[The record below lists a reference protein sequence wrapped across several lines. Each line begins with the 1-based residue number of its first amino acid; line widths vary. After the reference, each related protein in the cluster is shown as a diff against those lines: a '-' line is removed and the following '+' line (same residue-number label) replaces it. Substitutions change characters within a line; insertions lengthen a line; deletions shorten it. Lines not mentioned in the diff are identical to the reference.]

1 MFMQERE
8 SSFERVISDHV
19 FLFPGQG
26 NPAIGM
32 GAEVCDVSP
41 VTTAVWDCA
50 SDFSGVDVR
59 KLCRRGPMTRLT
71 RTRFQQLAVTT
82 VSVAMFERLREF
94 ATIERPVFAGH
105 SAGEYAALYAAG
117 AFDLPTLFK
126 AITARANLME
136 EMAEASDGVMYVVKG
151 IDRATLQGLLDESGA
166 GAGVQIANDNSPRQQ
181 VLSGTAS
188 DVKATIAEVQRR
200 GYDVV
205 KLPVN
210 GAWHSVLMAPAVP
223 RLREALRALAVRKPV
238 HPVYMNLSARVEA
251 DVDVIVENLC
261 DHLTHT
267 VRWRETMETM
277 LAGGRTRFAEMG
289 AKRMLAHMLASH
301 YPAGAQL
308 DVSCF
313 DDWSAQREPAESVC

>member
-32 GAEVCDVSP
+32 GGEVCDVSP
-41 VTTAVWDCA
+41 ATTAVWDCA
-50 SDFSGVDVR
+50 SEFSGVDVR
-59 KLCRRGPMTRLT
+59 KLCRRGPMTKLT

-82 VSVAMFERLREF
+82 VSVAMFERLRESV
-94 ATIERPVFAGH
+94 AIERPVFAGH

-117 AFDLPTLFK
+117 AFDMPTLFK

-136 EMAEASDGVMYVVKG
+136 EMAEASDGAMYVVKG
-151 IDRATLQGLLDESGA
+151 IERSALQRLLDESGV
-166 GAGVQIANDNSPRQQ
+166 GERVQIANDNSPRQQ

-188 DVKATIAEVQRR
+188 DVKAMIGEVQRG

-210 GAWHSVLMAPAVP
+210 GAWHSHLMAPAVP
-223 RLREALRALAVRKPV
+223 RLREALRALPVRKPV
-238 HPVYMNLSARVEA
+238 HPVYMNLSAAHEE

-261 DHLTHT
+261 GHLTQT
-267 VRWRETMETM
+267 VRWRETMDAM
-277 LAGGRTRFAEMG
+277 LARGCKRFAELG
-289 AKRMLAHMLASH
+289 AKKMLTHMLASH
-301 YPAGAQL
+301 YAVGAQL

-313 DDWSAQREPAESVC
+313 DDWSVQCEPAEPVC

>member
-41 VTTAVWDCA
+41 ATTVVWDCA
-50 SDFSGVDVR
+50 SDCSGIDVR
-59 KLCRRGPMTRLT
+59 KLCRKGPMTRLT

-82 VSVAMFERLREF
+82 VSVAMFERLREVV
-94 ATIERPVFAGH
+94 AIERPVFAGH

-117 AFDLPTLFK
+117 AFDMPTLFK

-136 EMAEASDGVMYVVKG
+136 EMAEASDGAMYVVKG
-151 IDRATLQGLLDESGA
+151 IDRSTLQYLLDESGV
-166 GAGVQIANDNSPRQQ
+166 GESVQVANDNSPRQQ

-188 DVKATIAEVQRR
+188 DVKAMIAELQRG

-210 GAWHSVLMAPAVP
+210 GAWHSNLMAPAVP
-223 RLREALRALAVRKPV
+223 RLREALRGLAVRKPV
-238 HPVYMNLSARVEA
+238 HPVYMNLSAGVEES
-251 DVDVIVENLC
+251 VEVIVENLC
-261 DHLTHT
+261 GHLTQT
-267 VRWRETMETM
+267 VRWRETMDAM
-277 LAGGRTRFAEMG
+277 LSRGRTSFAEMG
-289 AKRMLAHMLASH
+289 AKRMLTHMLASH

-313 DDWSAQREPAESVC
+313 DDWSARCAPAELVC